1 MTSRRGIVPFSS
13 ASFRAARASSRS
25 RRSISSLAKRSRRG
39 DRRWESRRPSLS
51 CGGRRWSAPSR
62 RLRGL
67 RLRRTLFTLSK
78 HSGVSRPSGTKQRK
92 VIGSNRYLFLAA
104 QVEAHWQTLAH
115 ERLSFVIVNYRR
127 LRLLLFKDLRCL
139 MRTRAVVISPILPG
153 GPHS

>member
-1 MTSRRGIVPFSS
+1 FLPPLSERRGRLRGPGGPFPPWPS
-13 ASFRAARASSRS
+13 APEG
-25 RRSISSLAKRSRRG
+25 G

-67 RLRRTLFTLSK
+67 RLRRTLFALSK

-127 LRLLLFKDLRCL
+127 LRLLL
-139 MRTRAVVISPILPG
+139 
-153 GPHS
+153 